1 MLLRPVRT
9 RNVRQADS
17 RASAT
22 ANGASQRRADQR
34 RGSSAGA
41 VSKDAAEVSALVIP
55 AMGAENGVRGGR
67 ILMYSYHIVA
77 ELRQFRGVPAAT
89 DPRIHSDMPEGG
101 NGFRPR
107 QLDQHAQILSRN
119 DGVGRAAAD
128 RGGGSAGQWSR
139 GAGAQCERRQRDT
152 ASRPVC
158 QIGVRPGPAAEI
170 AI

>member
-1 MLLRPVRT
+1 MLVSPVRT
-9 RNVRQADS
+9 RKVRKADS
-17 RASAT
+17 SANAT

-77 ELRQFRGVPAAT
+77 ELRQFRGAHAAT

-101 NGFRPR
+101 NASRPQR
-107 QLDQHAQILSRN
+107 LDGDAQVLSRN

-128 RGGGSAGQWSR
+128 RGGRPAGQWRR

-152 ASRPVC
+152 GIRPIC
-158 QIGVRPGPAAEI
+158 QIGVRPRPAAE
-170 AI
+170 